1 MEKNTLLLLLLIGC
15 VLVINSGLI
24 LQWGN
29 VGNTD
34 IGIYP
39 ITFTEKLYSCS
50 AILVGIGNS
59 YSVSIHTDS
68 FSLLDK
74 IRVWR
79 AVTWGWR
86 YICIGI

>member
-1 MEKNTLLLLLLIGC
+1 MLLIGS
-15 VLVINSGLI
+15 VLVINNGLI
-24 LQWGN
+24 LQWGS

-50 AILVGIGNS
+50 AILAGTGNA
-59 YSVSIHTDS
+59 YSVTINTDS
-68 FSLLDK
+68 FNLLDK

-79 AVTWGWR
+79 GITWGWR
-86 YICIGI
+86 YICIGT